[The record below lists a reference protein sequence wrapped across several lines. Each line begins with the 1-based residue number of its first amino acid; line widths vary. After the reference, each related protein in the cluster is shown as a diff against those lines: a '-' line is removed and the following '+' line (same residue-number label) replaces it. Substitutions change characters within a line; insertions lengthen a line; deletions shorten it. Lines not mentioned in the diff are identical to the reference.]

1 MKNNYLFIVLI
12 FKIFFST
19 IVVSN
24 GTEPFNFDVTEIEIT
39 ENGNK
44 FRGYNRGKI
53 KTDNGI
59 VIDADEFD
67 YDKPLNILN
76 ANGNVKIVD
85 EVNNYTIYTND
96 ITYFKND
103 EKIFTKGYSKG
114 VNEEVTIESNKFI
127 YDKNL
132 NILTATDD
140 VKIDDKQEDIQ
151 IYSDHI
157 TYYKNKEE
165 IYTKG
170 KTRALI
176 QQKYDFLSSD
186 VFIDKDKMEISSK
199 NKTQI
204 LDDNSNFYELGEFIY
219 FKNEFLLKAKK
230 VNITSSDNLPEDS
243 SDKYYFADGF
253 FNLDTKNF
261 DASNTEIY
269 LHKNVYG
276 NEDNDPRLKGVSSF
290 KKNNITQINKGVF
303 TSCKK
308 SDGCPP
314 WSMQAQKIKHNQD
327 RKQIIYD
334 NALLK
339 IYDVPVVYFP
349 KFFHPDPSV
358 ERQSGTL
365 VPQTNQSQIL
375 GSSIQI
381 PYFHVISKDKDITFR
396 PNIFDKDI
404 YMLQAE
410 YREKKENS
418 ALIADF
424 AFVDGYKSSTSNKK
438 NSISHLFAKYKLN
451 LNLDNYIK
459 SDLNLNF
466 AKVTNDTYLKVFD
479 GNLFDTTIKPD
490 QNKLASS
497 LSINLEHEDFNFSG
511 GVEGYENLSGKSS
524 DRYQYILP
532 YYNFSKQFIIDSNLS
547 TLSFNS
553 SGSNNLKNTNN
564 LRSRIINNAHFAS
577 SDLISNL
584 GIKNNLNIHFKNLN
598 TVAKNDA
605 DYKSSPQVELM
616 SIFEAK
622 SSLPMIKYT
631 ENYDSYLE
639 PKISFRFNPGHMKD
653 YSSSGR
659 RISVANVFDINRLGI
674 SDAYEEGKSLTI
686 GLDYKKEK
694 IEDINKYFEFKLATV
709 LREGTEEK
717 IPNSS
722 TIKQSG
728 NLLGQIKN
736 NLNDHIELIYDFST
750 DNDLHTLEYNSL
762 ETNFTFDKFFT
773 SFRFVEENGK
783 IGDTNSIEN
792 TLRYN
797 FDENNYLSFNTRRNR
812 KINFT
817 EYYNLIYEYANDC
830 LTAGIKYNK
839 TFYQD
844 RDYKPTHDILF
855 SLTIFPLTTYEKRF
869 DTNR

>member
-1 MKNNYLFIVLI
+1 MKNNIILIGLI
-12 FKIFFST
+12 FKILFST
-19 IVVSN
+19 IVWSN
-24 GTEPFNFDVTEIEIT
+24 STEPFNFDVTEIEIS

-44 FRGYNRGKI
+44 FRGFNRGKI
-53 KTDNGI
+53 KTDNNI
-59 VIDADEFD
+59 VIDADQFD
-67 YDKPLNILN
+67 YDKLLNVLN
-76 ANGNVKIVD
+76 ATGNVKIVD
-85 EVNNYTIYTND
+85 TINNYIIYTND
-96 ITYFKND
+96 ITYLKKE
-103 EKIFTKGYSKG
+103 EKIFTKGYSKA
-114 VNEEVTIESNKFI
+114 VNEKTTIEANKFI
-127 YDKNL
+127 YDKNF
-132 NILTATDD
+132 NILIATDN
-140 VKIDDKQEDIQ
+140 VKIDDKKENVQ
-151 IYSDHI
+151 IFANHI
-157 TYYKNKEE
+157 TYKKNKEE
-165 IYTKG
+165 IFTKG

-186 VFIDKDKMEISSK
+186 VFIDKNKMEISSK
-199 NKTQI
+199 KETQI
-204 LDDNSNFYELGEFIY
+204 LDDNSNFYELSEFIY
-219 FKNEFLLKAKK
+219 YKNDFLLKAKN
-230 VNITSSDNLPEDS
+230 VNITSGNDLPEES

-253 FNLDTKNF
+253 FNLDNKNF
-261 DASNTEIY
+261 DASTTEIY

-276 NEDNDPRLKGVSSF
+276 NEENDPRLKGVSSF
-290 KKNNITQINKGVF
+290 KKNKITQVNKGIF

-314 WSMQAQKIKHNQD
+314 WSIQAQKIKHNKD

-339 IYDVPVVYFP
+339 IYDVPIVYFP

-358 ERQSGTL
+358 ERQSGVL

-424 AFVDGYKSSTSNKK
+424 AFVDGYKASNSNKK
-438 NSISHLFAKYKLN
+438 NSISHLFAKYKLQ
-451 LNLDNYIK
+451 LNLDNYVK
-459 SDLNLNF
+459 SELNLNF

-490 QNKLASS
+490 QNKLSSS

-511 GVEGYENLSGKSS
+511 GFEGYENLSGKSS
-524 DRYQYILP
+524 DRYQYVLP
-532 YYNFSKQFIIDSNLS
+532 YYNFSKEFIMDENLGII
-547 TLSFNS
+547 SFNS

-564 LRSRIINNAHFAS
+564 LRSRIINNAHYAS
-577 SDLISNL
+577 SDFISNL

-598 TVAKNDA
+598 TAAKNDT
-605 DYKSSPQVELM
+605 DYKSSPQIELM
-616 SIFEAK
+616 SIFEAQ
-622 SSLPMIKYT
+622 SSLPMIKFG
-631 ENYDSYLE
+631 ENYDSYFE

-653 YSSSGR
+653 YSSSSR
-659 RISVANVFDINRLGI
+659 RISVANIFDINRLGI

-694 IEDINKYFEFKLATV
+694 IEDINKYFQFKVATL
-709 LREGTEEK
+709 LREGTEDK

-736 NLNDHIELIYDFST
+736 NINEYVELNYDFST
-750 DNDLHTLEYNSL
+750 DNDLQTVEYSSL
-762 ETNFTFDKFFT
+762 ETNFTFDKFYT
-773 SFRFVEENGK
+773 GIKFVEENGK

-797 FDENNYLSFNTRRNR
+797 FDENNYLSFNTRRQR
-812 KINFT
+812 KTNFT

-855 SLTIFPLTTYEKRF
+855 TLTIFPLTTYEKRF
-869 DTNR
+869 DR